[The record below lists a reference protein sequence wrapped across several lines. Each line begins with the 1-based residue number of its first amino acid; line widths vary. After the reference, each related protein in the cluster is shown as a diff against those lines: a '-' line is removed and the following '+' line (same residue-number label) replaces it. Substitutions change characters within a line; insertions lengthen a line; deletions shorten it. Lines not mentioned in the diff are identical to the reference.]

1 MPTCKCP
8 NCGARLE
15 YRFFLALPERQRE
28 RANLFHSTAP
38 MPTGLI
44 RSFFHR
50 VVRNRPLHP
59 PRQPDIVVRSE
70 IKTSPRQMLINEY
83 KLDATP
89 AQLKA
94 LAILYVERSEHWSR
108 DTTHAAR
115 VGSTTWHNKIAT
127 AFRELRFLEQYQHNR
142 YRLTDAGRRFLR
154 HYL

>member
-15 YRFFLALPERQRE
+15 YRFLLYLDEPRQRVSPG
-28 RANLFHSTAP
+28 LFQSTAP
-38 MPTGLI
+38 TGLL
-44 RSFFHR
+44 RSFVHR
-50 VVRNRPLHP
+50 VVRNRPLRRP
-59 PRQPDIVVRSE
+59 ETPGIVVRSE
-70 IKTSPRQMLINEY
+70 IKTSRYQTLINEY

-94 LAILYVERSEHWSR
+94 LAILYVERGEHWSR

-115 VGSTTWHNKIAT
+115 VGSTTWHNKIAL

-142 YRLTDAGRRFLR
+142 FRLTDAGKRFLR